1 MPKQSILIF
10 IKRLKRPVF
19 TTYEVSSVSGK
30 SLSSVTQSL
39 NYLEKQGLIFKIY
52 RGIWAEAESKNLSP
66 YSIIHLLFPLQKV
79 YVSFISALH
88 LYDIIEQIPQTI
100 TLASTAHTRTIH
112 TKIATYTV
120 HHIVPSFFKGFGW
133 YKKENSFLIAEP
145 EKALVDC
152 LYLSAYKKKQFGHFP
167 ELYLPKT
174 LSIKKINNWISMINN
189 PKVRLYIR
197 KRIHIIL
204 KNSVKQ

>member
-19 TTYEVSSVSGK
+19 TTYEVASVSGK

-39 NYLEKQGLIFKIY
+39 NYLERQGLILKIY
-52 RGIWAEAESKNLSP
+52 RGVWAEIESKNLSP

-88 LYDIIEQIPQTI
+88 LYGMIEQIPQII
-100 TLASTAHTRTIH
+100 TLASTAHTRVIH
-112 TKIATYTV
+112 TKIATYSV
-120 HHIVPSFFKGFGW
+120 HHIAPSFFKGFGW

-152 LYLSAYKKKQFGHFP
+152 FYLSAYKKKQFGHFP
-167 ELYLPKT
+167 ELYLPKNFS
-174 LSIKKINNWISMINN
+174 LKKINTWISMINN
-189 PKVRLYIR
+189 PKVRLYVHKKINT
-197 KRIHIIL
+197 IL
-204 KNSVKQ
+204 KNSLRQ